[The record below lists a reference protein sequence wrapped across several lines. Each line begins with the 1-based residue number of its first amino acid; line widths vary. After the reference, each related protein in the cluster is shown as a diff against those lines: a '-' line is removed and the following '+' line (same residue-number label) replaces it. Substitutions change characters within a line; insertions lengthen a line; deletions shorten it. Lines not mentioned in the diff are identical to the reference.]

1 MAKSLKKQ
9 LDRALGFDEIS
20 FIIPHVF
27 LPPRF
32 KKVSRNRNMIMFMD
46 MDTVLHVKWEGS
58 RQDEHHPL
66 TPGACR
72 RLFKECIRN
81 MKKYRKDL
89 DAFSR
94 FVDDEA
100 EVPFWNPR
108 RDSLNKDQEEKP
120 APSVEEEEQEEEEII
135 TAMRPNG
142 KLVQGKISDFLE
154 EEMGGES
161 PIPFGWE

>member
-9 LDRALGFDEIS
+9 LNRALGFDEIS

-72 RLFKECIRN
+72 RLFKECISN
-81 MKKYRKDL
+81 MKRYRKDL

-94 FVDDEA
+94 FVDNEA
-100 EVPFWNPR
+100 EVPFWDPR

-120 APSVEEEEQEEEEII
+120 APSVEEEEQEEKIV
-135 TAMRPNG
+135 AVVGPNG